1 MEPDVVIPA
10 GPPRDASLA
19 DARSGRRCRSA
30 SVGNRRLS
38 DEEAT
43 RRLSAEGRNELRSK
57 EAAPAWRKM
66 LAQFQD
72 PLIYLLLAAVAICSS
87 HGLSRA
93 LTARPSTPS

>member
-19 DARSGRRCRSA
+19 DAQ
-30 SVGNRRLS
+30 SVAIRLGVDPAMGLS